1 MENRQSFFSKIISL
15 FYKKKYKIKQSHSL
29 KYKMFL
35 RFLKHNKAYGYYIY
49 ALSNENATSF
59 RTHHNG
65 DELEIP
71 EEFIILQTHY
81 NPYNLISNAFQWSN
95 TRQGSY
101 YWRDLHHK
109 WVSALNK
116 LNEIVEK

>member
-1 MENRQSFFSKIISL
+1 
-15 FYKKKYKIKQSHSL
+15 
-29 KYKMFL
+29 MFL

-49 ALSNENATSF
+49 ALSNEKATSF
-59 RTHHNG
+59 RTYHNG
-65 DELEIP
+65 DDLENP

-101 YWRDLHHK
+101 YWLDLHHK